1 MENKVSIGTRLKAA
15 GKNTV
20 SSYGSVLIAVIALS
34 IVWSFASPY
43 FLTAANFKNIGVY
56 MSASGIIAAGVTV
69 SMLLGGLD
77 LSQMA
82 TMAMSGIFVG
92 IAYNHGVHGV
102 GLLLVAIGV
111 GLVGGIING
120 LIMNYLHIDPI
131 ITTLGTQL
139 VFRAIA
145 YIASDGNMIK
155 VQDEFIKWIG
165 RGKIAGIP
173 VTMIIMILVYIIIGI
188 VLKYTRFGRN
198 VISVGGSSE
207 AAYLSGINVKKTRA
221 IAFMISGACAGLATM
236 LYIAQGYVAQPNQGA
251 GADMDCIA
259 AVIIGGLS
267 VAGGKGNIIGTLLGM
282 LFFSILANGMGLLSM
297 NSYAQQLV
305 KGLLLLTAVYIDI
318 VRNKKMK
325 NEAQAYFIH
334 TYSIFLILKP
344 KLK

>member
-102 GLLLVAIGV
+102 GLLFVAIGV

-155 VQDEFIKWIG
+155 VQDELIKWIG

-259 AVIIGGLS
+259 AVIIGATLFKRLS
-267 VAGGKGNIIGTLLGM
+267 FVKGTTAAIVG
-282 LFFSILANGMGLLSM
+282 SILYKACIQLAISLGLPANLLK
-297 NSYAQQLV
+297 LV
-305 KGLLLLTAVYIDI
+305 TAVL
-318 VRNKKMK
+318 
-325 NEAQAYFIH
+325 FL
-334 TYSIFLILKP
+334 LILILGNLQKG
-344 KLK
+344 KVKRHA

>member
-102 GLLLVAIGV
+102 GLLFVAIGV

-155 VQDEFIKWIG
+155 VQDELIKWIG

-207 AAYLSGINVKKTRA
+207 AAYLSGINVKKNTRG
-221 IAFMISGACAGLATM
+221 S
-236 LYIAQGYVAQPNQGA
+236 LYDIRRLRRSCN
-251 GADMDCIA
+251 D
-259 AVIIGGLS
+259 
-267 VAGGKGNIIGTLLGM
+267 
-282 LFFSILANGMGLLSM
+282 
-297 NSYAQQLV
+297 
-305 KGLLLLTAVYIDI
+305 AVYSSGLC
-318 VRNKKMK
+318 R
-325 NEAQAYFIH
+325 AA
-334 TYSIFLILKP
+334 
-344 KLK
+344 

>member
-1 MENKVSIGTRLKAA
+1 
-15 GKNTV
+15 
-20 SSYGSVLIAVIALS
+20 
-34 IVWSFASPY
+34 
-43 FLTAANFKNIGVY
+43 
-56 MSASGIIAAGVTV
+56 
-69 SMLLGGLD
+69 
-77 LSQMA
+77 
-82 TMAMSGIFVG
+82 
-92 IAYNHGVHGV
+92 
-102 GLLLVAIGV
+102 
-111 GLVGGIING
+111 
-120 LIMNYLHIDPI
+120 
-131 ITTLGTQL
+131 
-139 VFRAIA
+139 
-145 YIASDGNMIK
+145 MIK

-173 VTMIIMILVYIIIGI
+173 VTMIIMILVYIVIGI

-198 VISVGGSSE
+198 VISVGGSPE

-325 NEAQAYFIH
+325 
-334 TYSIFLILKP
+334 K
-344 KLK
+344 

>member
-1 MENKVSIGTRLKAA
+1 
-15 GKNTV
+15 
-20 SSYGSVLIAVIALS
+20 
-34 IVWSFASPY
+34 
-43 FLTAANFKNIGVY
+43 

-102 GLLLVAIGV
+102 GLLFVAIGV

-173 VTMIIMILVYIIIGI
+173 VTMIIMILVYTIIGI

-325 NEAQAYFIH
+325 N
-334 TYSIFLILKP
+334 
-344 KLK
+344 

>member
-1 MENKVSIGTRLKAA
+1 MT
-15 GKNTV
+15 
-20 SSYGSVLIAVIALS
+20 
-34 IVWSFASPY
+34 
-43 FLTAANFKNIGVY
+43 
-56 MSASGIIAAGVTV
+56 
-69 SMLLGGLD
+69 
-77 LSQMA
+77 
-82 TMAMSGIFVG
+82 
-92 IAYNHGVHGV
+92 
-102 GLLLVAIGV
+102 
-111 GLVGGIING
+111 
-120 LIMNYLHIDPI
+120 
-131 ITTLGTQL
+131 
-139 VFRAIA
+139 
-145 YIASDGNMIK
+145 
-155 VQDEFIKWIG
+155 
-165 RGKIAGIP
+165 GIP
-173 VTMIIMILVYIIIGI
+173 AITMIIMILVYIVIGI

-198 VISVGGSSE
+198 VISVGGSPE

-325 NEAQAYFIH
+325 N
-334 TYSIFLILKP
+334 
-344 KLK
+344 

>member
-15 GKNTV
+15 GKNTI

-102 GLLLVAIGV
+102 GLLFVAIGV

-198 VISVGGSSE
+198 VISVGGSPE

-325 NEAQAYFIH
+325 N
-334 TYSIFLILKP
+334 
-344 KLK
+344 

>member
-1 MENKVSIGTRLKAA
+1 MENYGTFGTRLKHV
-15 GKNTV
+15 GKTAL
-20 SSYGSVLIAVIALS
+20 SSYGSVLIAVVTLS

-43 FLTAANFKNIGVY
+43 FLTPANMKNIGVY

-77 LSQMA
+77 LSQMSI
-82 TMAMSGIFVG
+82 MAFSGIIVG
-92 IAYNHGVHGV
+92 LAYNAGVHGPW
-102 GLLLVAIGV
+102 LLLVAVGV
-111 GLVGGIING
+111 GICGGVFNG

-139 VFRAIA
+139 VFRALA
-145 YIASDGNMIK
+145 YILSQGNMIQ
-155 VQDEFIKWIG
+155 VGDTFIKWVG
-165 RGKIAGIP
+165 RGKILGIP
-173 VTMIIMILVYIIIGI
+173 VTMVFMVAVYIIIGV

-198 VISVGGSSE
+198 VISVGGSME

-221 IAFMISGACAGLATM
+221 IAFMISGACAGLATL

-267 VAGGKGNIIGTLLGM
+267 VAGGKGNVVGTLLGM
-282 LFFSILANGMGLLSM
+282 LFFAVLANGMGLLSM
-297 NSYAQQLV
+297 NNYAQQLV

-318 VRNKKMK
+318 VRNKSGKK
-325 NEAQAYFIH
+325 
-334 TYSIFLILKP
+334 
-344 KLK
+344 

>member
-1 MENKVSIGTRLKAA
+1 MENKVSIGTRLKVA

-102 GLLLVAIGV
+102 GLLFVAIGV

-188 VLKYTRFGRN
+188 VLKY
-198 VISVGGSSE
+198 ISVGGSSE

-325 NEAQAYFIH
+325 N
-334 TYSIFLILKP
+334 
-344 KLK
+344 